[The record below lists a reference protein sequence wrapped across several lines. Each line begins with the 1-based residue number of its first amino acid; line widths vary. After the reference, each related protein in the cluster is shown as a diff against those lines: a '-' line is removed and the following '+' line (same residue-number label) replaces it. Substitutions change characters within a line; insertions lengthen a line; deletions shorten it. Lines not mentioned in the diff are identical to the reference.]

1 MDLRKAVKM
10 TVEHYIELLQL
21 ARNRENW
28 SADLF
33 KQYQEACIQFTP
45 CIFNELRKILPK
57 EEYRAFDL
65 EYCEYLRPGTKERAK
80 DIEELHR
87 KEEMEKWKQKSK
99 ADLHRMS
106 DEQLLILLN
115 QFRKNNLV

>member
-1 MDLRKAVKM
+1 M
-10 TVEHYIELLQL
+10 TVEQYNELLQL

-28 SADLF
+28 GADLF

-65 EYCEYLRPGTKERAK
+65 EYCEYFRPGTKERERN
-80 DIEELHR
+80 IEELHR

-106 DEQLLILLN
+106 NSELLTYLE
-115 QFRKNNLV
+115 NLTAGGSPL